1 MKFTGTAPLACG
13 RCGLAGLRIALVSGA
28 AWGCLVGWASLADA
42 ATPGMGAPYGWYDG
56 WYAPPAAARPARKA
70 RVAPTRKDKA
80 EPKKDAGFGQMPK
93 GLLQIVVSI
102 GTQKVTIFS
111 NGVRVAQGPVSTG
124 VPGRPTPTGVFSI
137 IEKDRYHH
145 SNLYSNAPM
154 PYMQRITWSGVA
166 LHEGVLP
173 GYPASHGCIRMSHD
187 FAQKLWPITNLGVR
201 VIVTHHELAP
211 VEFGH
216 PKLFVPK
223 PKPPAPAIAMDGR
236 TGGRDVAPAIV
247 LAQATIPDAASDAI
261 DAAPQAEATTPA
273 APAADAA
280 TETAM
285 PPAEVTRP
293 REDVVPTEAQPTQAT
308 EAQPQG
314 GPQAG
319 DEAKASDL
327 GELIRS
333 MEVAA
338 PAPPSD
344 AGDTPE
350 TLHRSEP
357 APPAQIVPAVA
368 EPQPAEAAP
377 RGSDAVKPAP
387 TVDPAKPAAP
397 PVKPA
402 EQPTKRT
409 GQVAVFVSRKEQ
421 KIFVRQGFVPL
432 FDMPVVIDQP
442 DQPLGTH
449 VFTAMEVTDSGSGM
463 RWNVMT
469 VPTEPSAS
477 AEQRDARKT
486 SKDAPKETP
495 KPAARSKPPAT
506 AAEALNRIQIP
517 QEAADRIGEIL
528 IPGSSLVV
536 SDEGLGRETGRY
548 TEFIVLSR

>member
-1 MKFTGTAPLACG
+1 
-13 RCGLAGLRIALVSGA
+13 
-28 AWGCLVGWASLADA
+28 
-42 ATPGMGAPYGWYDG
+42 
-56 WYAPPAAARPARKA
+56 
-70 RVAPTRKDKA
+70 
-80 EPKKDAGFGQMPK
+80 
-93 GLLQIVVSI
+93 
-102 GTQKVTIFS
+102 
-111 NGVRVAQGPVSTG
+111 
-124 VPGRPTPTGVFSI
+124 
-137 IEKDRYHH
+137 
-145 SNLYSNAPM
+145 
-154 PYMQRITWSGVA
+154 
-166 LHEGVLP
+166 
-173 GYPASHGCIRMSHD
+173 
-187 FAQKLWPITNLGVR
+187 
-201 VIVTHHELAP
+201 
-211 VEFGH
+211 
-216 PKLFVPK
+216 
-223 PKPPAPAIAMDGR
+223 MDGR
-236 TGGRDVAPAIV
+236 TDGRDVAPAIV

-261 DAAPQAEATTPA
+261 DAAPQADTTTPA
-273 APAADAA
+273 ARAADAA

-285 PPAEVTRP
+285 PPAEMTGP
-293 REDVVPTEAQPTQAT
+293 RDDVVAT

-319 DEAKASDL
+319 DVAKASDL

-338 PAPPSD
+338 PVPPSD

-350 TLHRSEP
+350 TPQRSEP
-357 APPAQIVPAVA
+357 AAPAQIVPAVA

-377 RGSDAVKPAP
+377 RGSDIVKPAP

-397 PVKPA
+397 PIKPA

-449 VFTAMEVTDSGSGM
+449 VFTAMEVTDNGSGM

>member
-1 MKFTGTAPLACG
+1 
-13 RCGLAGLRIALVSGA
+13 
-28 AWGCLVGWASLADA
+28 
-42 ATPGMGAPYGWYDG
+42 
-56 WYAPPAAARPARKA
+56 
-70 RVAPTRKDKA
+70 
-80 EPKKDAGFGQMPK
+80 
-93 GLLQIVVSI
+93 
-102 GTQKVTIFS
+102 
-111 NGVRVAQGPVSTG
+111 
-124 VPGRPTPTGVFSI
+124 
-137 IEKDRYHH
+137 
-145 SNLYSNAPM
+145 
-154 PYMQRITWSGVA
+154 
-166 LHEGVLP
+166 
-173 GYPASHGCIRMSHD
+173 MSHD

-236 TGGRDVAPAIV
+236 TDGRNNVAPAIV

-273 APAADAA
+273 ARAADAA

-285 PPAEVTRP
+285 PPAEMTGP
-293 REDVVPTEAQPTQAT
+293 RDDVVAT

-319 DEAKASDL
+319 DDAKASDL

-338 PAPPSD
+338 PVPPSD

-350 TLHRSEP
+350 TPQRSEP
-357 APPAQIVPAVA
+357 AAPAQIVPAVA

-377 RGSDAVKPAP
+377 RGSDIVKPAP

-397 PVKPA
+397 PIKPA

-449 VFTAMEVTDSGSGM
+449 VFTAMEVTDNGSGM

-486 SKDAPKETP
+486 SKDVPRETP

>member
-1 MKFTGTAPLACG
+1 MKFTGSAPLASG
-13 RCGLAGLRIALVSGA
+13 RCGLEALRIALVSGA
-28 AWGCLVGWASLADA
+28 AWGCLVGWASSADA
-42 ATPGMGAPYGWYDG
+42 AMPGMGAPYGWYDG
-56 WYAPPAAARPARKA
+56 WYAPPPAARPARKA

-93 GLLQIVVSI
+93 GPLQIVVSI
-102 GTQKVTIFS
+102 GTQKVTLFS
-111 NGVRVAQGPVSTG
+111 KGVRVAQGPVSTG
-124 VPGRPTPTGVFSI
+124 VPGHPTPTGVFSI

-201 VIVTHHELAP
+201 VIVAHHEIAP
-211 VEFGH
+211 VEFEH
-216 PKLFVPK
+216 PKLFAPK
-223 PKPPAPAIAMDGR
+223 PRPPAPAIAMDGR
-236 TGGRDVAPAIV
+236 PDGRDVAPAIV
-247 LAQATIPDAASDAI
+247 LAQAAIPDAAIDAI
-261 DAAPQAEATTPA
+261 DAAPPAEATTPA
-273 APAADAA
+273 SPAADAA

-285 PPAEVTRP
+285 PPAEMTGP
-293 REDVVPTEAQPTQAT
+293 REEVVAT
-308 EAQPQG
+308 EAQRQG
-314 GPQAG
+314 GSQAG

-327 GELIRS
+327 PELIRS

-338 PAPPSD
+338 PALPSD
-344 AGDTPE
+344 GGDTPE
-350 TLHRSEP
+350 TPQGSEP
-357 APPAQIVPAVA
+357 AAPAQMVPAVA
-368 EPQPAEAAP
+368 APQPAEAAP
-377 RGSDAVKPAP
+377 GSDVVKPAP

-397 PVKPA
+397 LIKPA

-432 FDMPVVIDQP
+432 FDMPIVIDQP

-449 VFTAMEVTDSGSGM
+449 VFTAMEVTDNGGGM

-469 VPTEPSAS
+469 VPSEPSAS
-477 AEQRDARKT
+477 AEQRDARKK
-486 SKDAPKETP
+486 SNDAP

-506 AAEALNRIQIP
+506 AAEALNRIHIP